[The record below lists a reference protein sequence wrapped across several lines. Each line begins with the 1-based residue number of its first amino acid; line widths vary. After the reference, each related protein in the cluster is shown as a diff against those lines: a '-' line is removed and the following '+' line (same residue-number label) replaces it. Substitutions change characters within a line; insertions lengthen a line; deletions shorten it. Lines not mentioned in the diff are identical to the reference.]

1 MEIENDFPNHLPKQV
16 AHIKKYAAN
25 IDTDDLG
32 DTWYVVG
39 IGTNIQFADN
49 TQFYFDAEKS
59 FCADVDMKYRF
70 NAGIRFEF

>member
-1 MEIENDFPNHLPKQV
+1 MQRKGLFFMNRTYKVIWSK
-16 AHIKKYAAN
+16 ARRC
-25 IDTDDLG
+25 
-32 DTWYVVG
+32 YVVG

-49 TQFYFDAEKS
+49 IQFYFDAEKS